1 MTERLDIQKCEVEAF
16 LRKNHFLVDPAP
28 FNVFHEHLSQVT
40 IHHAQPII
48 GETAVSWVARINPA
62 EIDGAK
68 RQTVSSLRTLQAATT
83 RQKQRIDE
91 TVFRAWVEPKIPLR
105 DPAGLLLKKADRDT
119 LAAFCWAKLD
129 QFYSECPAMGVEH
142 FVCEART
149 RDPNRQ
155 PTESDA
161 IDLQHTVLGLSYCD
175 VLVTERYA
183 YSTAAYAIK
192 ALAPLPLATLHRSF
206 KPDILNVQR
215 PAGGL

>member
-1 MTERLDIQKCEVEAF
+1 
-16 LRKNHFLVDPAP
+16 
-28 FNVFHEHLSQVT
+28 
-40 IHHAQPII
+40 
-48 GETAVSWVARINPA
+48 
-62 EIDGAK
+62 
-68 RQTVSSLRTLQAATT
+68 
-83 RQKQRIDE
+83 
-91 TVFRAWVEPKIPLR
+91 
-105 DPAGLLLKKADRDT
+105 
-119 LAAFCWAKLD
+119 
-129 QFYSECPAMGVEH
+129 MGVEH